1 MKHLFIGLF
10 AVLFS
15 LSVSAKHVD
24 VQIAQRVGLAYFY
37 EHAGQFVPVNFKSLE
52 VTSIFTEFNGSTA
65 VYYIFNIN
73 PKGYVIVS
81 ADDIAIP
88 VIGYSYESG
97 LEPSKMPDGLKYWLS
112 VAKKEIVRALEINAS
127 ANTSIKSQWDYYSV
141 QMPENL
147 SIKKSK
153 VIAPLLTSTWNQDIY
168 YNQYCP
174 AAAGGPDDKAYAG
187 CVATAMGQIMYYYRY
202 PTTGNG
208 THGGINFGTTTYQ
221 WDNMLDDLGNYN
233 EAVATLLYHCGKAVD
248 MWYAADG
255 SGANSFDVPN
265 AVESYFRYNSTCT
278 YKTKYTYTTTNWNN
292 LLKANLDA
300 KHPMMYSGSDNDGSG
315 GHAWNCDGY
324 DASTNFHMNWGWSGY
339 ANGYY
344 SLSDLTAAGS
354 YFGASQGVV
363 CEFYPPTASYPNNC
377 SGTRSV
383 TGITGTI
390 EDGSG
395 PSDYTNNND
404 CMWLIDPNEPV
415 SKITLSFINFA
426 TEATND
432 VVTVYDGSTTAAPVL
447 GTFSGSNL
455 PADITSTGA
464 TMLVRFVT
472 NGSTTNTGWKATY
485 RSTFP
490 VYCSGIT
497 TLTTPTGTITDGSG
511 TENYTYNHLCRW
523 IISPAN
529 ATSITLTYT
538 DFNLAT
544 NDLVKVYDQVT
555 NTPMDTLTG
564 TSLPA
569 SKTYTTSKV
578 LVLFKSDG
586 YLNSQGFSLNYT
598 STASPSGF
606 EDYENLSGMNIFPN
620 PANSELNIQFTV
632 NEPEHM
638 IVELCSVTGVVVYKE
653 ELANFNGSYTK
664 TINTSGLSQGVYML
678 RIAGDQQSLCKKVI
692 IE

>member
-1 MKHLFIGLF
+1 MKHLLF
-10 AVLFS
+10 GILVIVFS
-15 LSVSAKHVD
+15 LSVHAKQVD
-24 VQIAQRVGLAYFY
+24 VQTAQRVGLSYYF
-37 EHAGQFVPVNFKSLE
+37 EHAGQFVPVDIKSLD
-52 VTSIFTEFNGSTA
+52 VSSTFTEFSDGNA

-73 PKGYVIVS
+73 PKGYVIVA
-81 ADDIAIP
+81 ADDIATP

-97 LEPSKMPDGLKYWLS
+97 LDPSKMPEGLKYWLS
-112 VAKKEIVRALEINAS
+112 VVKKEIAYAIKAKISAS
-127 ANTSIKSQWDYYSV
+127 ENIKSLWDYYST
-141 QMPENL
+141 QTPENL
-147 SIKKSK
+147 SINKAK

-168 YNQYCP
+168 YNQFCP

-187 CVATAMGQIMYYYRY
+187 CVATAMSQIMYYYRY

-233 EAVATLLYHCGKAVD
+233 EAVATLLYHCGKAVN

-255 SGANSFDVPN
+255 SGANSEDIPA
-265 AVESYFRYNSTCT
+265 AVEDHFRYNSTCSFNL
-278 YKTKYTYTTTNWNN
+278 KYTYTTTSWNN

-300 KHPMMYSGSDNDGSG
+300 KHPMVYSGSDNGSG

-339 ANGYY
+339 ANGFY
-344 SLSDLTAAGS
+344 SLADLTAAGS
-354 YFGASQGVV
+354 YFGSFQGAI
-363 CEFYPPTASYPNNC
+363 CEFYPPTASYPSNC
-377 SGTRSV
+377 TGTKSV

-404 CMWLIDPNEPV
+404 CMWLIDPAEPV

-432 VVTVYDGSTTAAPVL
+432 VVTVYDGSTTAAAVL
-447 GTFSGSNL
+447 GTFSGSTM
-455 PADITSTGA
+455 PADITSTGP

-472 NGSTTNTGWKATY
+472 NGTTTNSGWKATY
-485 RSTFP
+485 RSSFP
-490 VYCSGIT
+490 IYCSGVT

-511 TENYTYNHLCRW
+511 PENYTYNHLCRW
-523 IISPAN
+523 SIAPPN
-529 ATSITLTYT
+529 ATSITLNFT

-544 NDLVKVYDQVT
+544 NDFVKVYDQVT
-555 NTPMDTLTG
+555 NTPIDVLTG
-564 TSLPA
+564 TALPA
-569 SKTYTTSKV
+569 IKTYNTSAV
-578 LVLFKSDG
+578 LVMFKSDS
-586 YLNSQGFSLNYT
+586 YLNSGGFNLNYT
-598 STASPSGF
+598 STISPSGL
-606 EDYENLSGMNIFPN
+606 EDYGNFSGMNIFPN
-620 PANSELNIQFTV
+620 PASSELNIQFTV
-632 NEPEHM
+632 NESEHM
-638 IVELCSVTGVVVYKE
+638 IIELCSVTGVVVYKE
-653 ELANFNGSYTK
+653 EYNNFNGMYTK

-678 RIAGDQQSLCKKVI
+678 RIAGDNQSLCKKVI